1 MTKTLLVFPR
11 AARTRLD
18 CKWIETGNPNCP
30 LVCVWVD
37 QSTGTTTVV
46 QEAEQMQDAEAGR
59 RHLQMG
65 HLCA

>member
-11 AARTRLD
+11 AERTQLN
-18 CKWIETGNPNCP
+18 CKWIETGNPGRP
-30 LVCVWVD
+30 LACVWAD
-37 QSTGTTTVV
+37 RPAGTTTVV

-59 RHLQMG
+59 RNLQVE

>member
-11 AARTRLD
+11 AERTQLN

-30 LVCVWVD
+30 LVCVWLD
-37 QSTGTTTVV
+37 RATASTTAVSDGEQV
-46 QEAEQMQDAEAGR
+46 EATDER
-59 RHLQMG
+59 RFHLPSG